1 MNIRLAFS
9 AAGILFATQA
19 VVPCIQIASAQTN
32 AAPAANASSIAPAA
46 TGAVVGPGSQPQAGV
61 PVIVEGPMGKTHA
74 FTDSKGNWSLYNLEP
89 GEYHVKAAMGSAADP
104 GNPVVFT
111 VKERGVF
118 GKIFGSEPPAVTTS
132 AIKLNQEFKQ

>member
-1 MNIRLAFS
+1 MNIRLAFC
-9 AAGILFATQA
+9 AAGVLLAMQA
-19 VVPCIQIASAQTN
+19 VASFVPTAEAQTS
-32 AAPAANASSIAPAA
+32 ASPAANVSSIAPAA

-89 GEYHVKAAMGSAADP
+89 GEYHVKAAMGSVAEPSD
-104 GNPVVFT
+104 PVVFT

-132 AIKLNQEFKQ
+132 AIKLNQDFKQ